1 MIGDNYEW
9 SSVNRVFDDALYLI
23 VKRRD
28 TFMYQKQISSKK
40 LDKIKLI
47 VPEANERVQGLN
59 T

>member
-40 LDKIKLI
+40 IDKVKLI
-47 VPEANERVQGLN
+47 FHEANERVQGLN

>member
-28 TFMYQKQISSKK
+28 TFMYQKQISINK
-40 LDKIKLI
+40 L
-47 VPEANERVQGLN
+47 E